1 MHVQPG
7 RGSAFVR
14 TKLKNL
20 LTGNTNEKTFRSGE
34 KFELAEVTKDTM
46 QYTYMDGDDYMFMNM
61 ETFEELRVPPL
72 AVSKFVKE
80 GMDCGIVQWKS
91 KVIGQKKLGI
101 IEVKVKLAKNKQ
113 AGDLIL
119 EFSEKPFILKKW
131 IIRDIVGD
139 ETTVLIQNT
148 IYNQKLAFTLFFPDD
163 FPEPNN

>member
-91 KVIGQKKLGI
+91 KVIACEVPNPYTFEVVQTDPGLKGNTASGGDKPATIETGAVVTVPLFVNIGDSI
-101 IEVKVKLAKNKQ
+101 IV
-113 AGDLIL
+113 
-119 EFSEKPFILKKW
+119 
-131 IIRDIVGD
+131 
-139 ETTVLIQNT
+139 NT
-148 IYNQKLAFTLFFPDD
+148 EDGTYKSRA
-163 FPEPNN
+163 